1 MPTTTAHETLAAAV
15 ADARSYLE
23 VANDLWRSADRAV
36 SAALRHRDVVG
47 DVSRAAERA
56 LEEATEALAAA
67 G

>member
-23 VANDLWRSADRAV
+23 VANDLWRSAEHAV
-36 SAALRHRDVVG
+36 SAAQRHANVVG
-47 DVSRAAERA
+47 DLCRAAERA